1 MTKDLVKIPSLELAQ
16 RFNAWQLSGYVPK
29 RCKTCVTTLIPKQNH
44 ATKPEDFRPITMAP
58 TLLRL
63 FHRILSK
70 RMMALLP
77 FDEHQEAFQK
87 SDGVAYNLITI
98 QSQMEYHKKA
108 AKSKKKTKCRFSRR
122 QKSVRFCEP
131 YIAFHSM

>member
-1 MTKDLVKIPSLELAQ
+1 
-16 RFNAWQLSGYVPK
+16 
-29 RCKTCVTTLIPKQNH
+29 
-44 ATKPEDFRPITMAP
+44 
-58 TLLRL
+58 
-63 FHRILSK
+63 
-70 RMMALLP
+70 MMALLP